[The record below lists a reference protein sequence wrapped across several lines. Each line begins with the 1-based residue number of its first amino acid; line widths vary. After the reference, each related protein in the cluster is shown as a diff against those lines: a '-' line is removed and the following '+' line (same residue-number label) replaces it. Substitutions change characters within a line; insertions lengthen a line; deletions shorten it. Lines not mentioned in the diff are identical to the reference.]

1 MMTVLHKI
9 TGFFIN
15 LISFFSPRIAGR
27 IALFLFTKP
36 FKGKPNEKQSDFLD
50 TAFKEELKHD
60 NLPIMT
66 YRWLGKKETILL
78 AHGWESNSARWQN
91 LITNLKQRG
100 FGVVAL
106 DAPAHGRSGS
116 NRFNAII
123 YSEFI
128 KVASERFEPN
138 IIIGHSVGGMASAIF
153 QYKYQKAHVQKMI
166 LLGAPSEF
174 TEVLNRYANMLSYNK
189 RVRKQINQIIKERFG
204 NVPEEFSTAK
214 YSELI
219 NAKGL
224 IIHDKKDNVIP
235 YNDALQIKAKYKNS
249 LLISTEGIGHSLATD
264 EVSNYI
270 FDFIDN

>member
-1 MMTVLHKI
+1 MMTIIHKLI
-9 TGFFIN
+9 GYIIN
-15 LISFFSPRIAGR
+15 FISFFSQKIAGR

-36 FKGKPNEKQSDFLD
+36 LKGKPDERQSDFLD
-50 TAFKEELKHD
+50 TAFKEEL
-60 NLPIMT
+60 NLNKTPIMT

-78 AHGWESNSARWQN
+78 VHGWESNSARWQN
-91 LITNLKQRG
+91 LITSLKQRDY
-100 FGVVAL
+100 GVVAL

-153 QYKYQKAHVQKMI
+153 QNKYQKEHVQKMI
-166 LLGAPSEF
+166 LLGTPSEF
-174 TEVLNRYANMLSYNK
+174 TGVLDRYANMLSYNK
-189 RVRKQINQIIKERFG
+189 RVRRQINQIIKERFG
-204 NVPEEFSTAK
+204 NAPEAFSTANF
-214 YSELI
+214 SEHI
-219 NAKGL
+219 SSQGL
-224 IIHDKKDNVIP
+224 IIHDKKDDIIP
-235 YNDALQIKAKYKNS
+235 YNDAIQIKAKYKNS
-249 LLISTEGIGHSLATD
+249 QLISTEGFGHSLVSE